1 MKNAPRKRILILGG
15 GFAGLTVAMELE
27 KKLARDPSV
36 QITLINRDNFF
47 LFTPML
53 HEVATSDLDLTTI
66 VNPARKMLRRVGFLA
81 GEVEQV
87 DIEQQK
93 VAVSHGFDHHH
104 HTLGYD
110 YLVLG
115 LGSVTNLY
123 GIPGLREYA
132 LTMKTLGDAM
142 RLRNHLIA
150 HLEEAE
156 SDCCTV
162 KPLLTFVVAGGGF
175 AGVETVAGI
184 NDFVRGT
191 LRSYPHLTEDM
202 VRIVLVHAGPVILP
216 ELDKKLGAYAQRKLE
231 GRKVEV
237 RLDAKVKEFSGR
249 RVRLS
254 DGTTIDTNTLVW
266 TAGTSPNP
274 LLETIPCVKEHG
286 RLLVTESLELQ
297 ACPGVWALGDC
308 SAIPDRRRG
317 GFHPPTA
324 QHALRQGKI
333 VAHNVIAAVRGTEQ
347 KQFDF
352 STIAQLAAIGRRTGV
367 ASILGINFS
376 GFIAWWLWRT
386 IYLSKLP
393 RFEKKLRVAFDWTL
407 DLIFSKD
414 FAQFLDIRA
423 PMVSRPEEAGPF
435 PQSKWQQPELRDTMR
450 AISRESNSFPTVA
463 PHKDCQE
470 STSQQS

>member
-1 MKNAPRKRILILGG
+1 MESAPEKRILILGG
-15 GFAGLTVAMELE
+15 GFAGLTVAMELD
-27 KKLARDPSV
+27 KKLAQDPSV
-36 QITLINRDNFF
+36 EITLVNRENFF

-66 VNPARKMLRRVGFLA
+66 VNPARKMLRRVRFLA
-81 GEVEQV
+81 GDVEHV
-87 DIEQQK
+87 DIEHHR
-93 VAVSHGFDHHH
+93 VLVSHGFDQHHH
-104 HTLGYD
+104 AIGFD

-115 LGSVTNLY
+115 LGSVTNLH

-142 RLRNHLIA
+142 RLRNHLVA

-156 SDCCTV
+156 SDCCNV

-191 LRSYPHLTEDM
+191 LRSYPNLTEDM
-202 VRIVLVHAGPVILP
+202 LRIVLVHAGPFILP
-216 ELDKKLGAYAQRKLE
+216 ELDNKLGAYAQQKLAE
-231 GRKVEV
+231 RKVEV
-237 RLDAKVKEFSGR
+237 RLNAKVKEFSGG
-249 RVRLS
+249 RVLLS
-254 DGTTIDTNTLVW
+254 DGTAIDTNTLVW

-274 LLETIPCVKEHG
+274 LLETIPCAKEHG

-297 ACPGVWALGDC
+297 AWPGVWALGDC

-333 VAHNVIAAVRGTEQ
+333 VAHNVIAAIRGTER
-347 KQFDF
+347 KRFNF

-367 ASILGINFS
+367 ANILGINFS
-376 GFIAWWLWRT
+376 GFFAWWLWRT

-414 FAQFLDIRA
+414 FVQFLDIRA
-423 PMVSRPEEAGPF
+423 PMVSRPEEAAPAQ
-435 PQSKWQQPELRDTMR
+435 QSKWQQPELRDTMR
-450 AISRESNSFPTVA
+450 AKSR
-463 PHKDCQE
+463 CQLL
-470 STSQQS
+470 S